1 MLDTESYFP
10 FVIKVAVKS
19 DVSRMTNERL
29 SPATGIPN
37 SQTILI
43 IEDDPGIREMLVR
56 MLGTSSCNVVTVEGP
71 GDPLDR
77 ALTETYSILIIDLAL
92 GDTDAIEVLGKMA
105 QAGAATDVILISG
118 HSLDT
123 LQRAASIAGGF
134 GHRVLG
140 TLPKPFRRKALMD
153 LVATRTEQRQVAP
166 EASETRQD
174 STLLRKALEFGWL
187 EFWFQPQ
194 IDLRSGHVCGIEAL
208 ARIRHPQDGIL
219 SPARFIP
226 GADNHEKRALTRE
239 AINAA
244 RAIGEKLRGRKVRI
258 SINVFGDVLADD
270 EIMRQF
276 IRLRG
281 TLGEDVAITIEITEG
296 DMGDN
301 FVAEAFSTR
310 ARLHGLDISIDDFGT
325 AYATFERLRT
335 FSFTEL
341 KLERAIVAGMATD
354 PRARGICRAS
364 VELAHACN
372 AMAVA
377 EGIETTDDLHRVCAL
392 GFDVAQGFLFARP
405 VPREELLRILDDES
419 EQKRI
424 RDLVE
429 TARRASEIQIA
440 GGADI
445 DPPFTDAA
453 PGSIATESAPLH
465 VLLVEDDPLIA
476 DMICGVWSSDDARFS
491 RATSLQDA
499 LKRLRDPPVAGFD
512 AVILDL
518 QMPDGYGLD
527 ILSNIRD
534 LTDAAVIVISGAGTS
549 DSRADAINA
558 GVDDYV
564 MKPFSIRE
572 LKARLLRTL
581 GRRKPAETSDMIAVS
596 ASVSMDLAR
605 GMLVS
610 GFGQQA
616 LTHAETRLLR
626 ALKEAEGHVATR
638 EALSRTVLWRD
649 YSKQDKSL
657 DVCISKLRRKI
668 EDIDPDKS
676 VLIRTIRGFGYKMSI
691 TE

>member
-1 MLDTESYFP
+1 
-10 FVIKVAVKS
+10 
-19 DVSRMTNERL
+19 MTNERL
-29 SPATGIPN
+29 PPTPDIPA

-43 IEDDPGIREMLVR
+43 IEDDPGVREMLVR
-56 MLGTSSCNVVTVEGP
+56 MLGTSSYNVVATQGP

-77 ALTETYSILIIDLAL
+77 ALAETYSVLIIDLAL
-92 GDTDAIEVLGKMA
+92 GDTDAIEVLSKMA
-105 QAGAATDVILISG
+105 QAGTATDVILISG

-123 LQRAASIAGGF
+123 LQRAASIARGF

-140 TLPKPFRRKALMD
+140 TITKPFRRKTLMD
-153 LVATRTEQRQVAP
+153 LVASRTEQRQVAP
-166 EASETRQD
+166 EAGETRQD
-174 STLLRKALEFGWL
+174 STLLRKALEFGLL

-194 IDLRSGHVCGIEAL
+194 IDLRAGHICGVEAL
-208 ARIRHPQDGIL
+208 ARIRHPQNGIL

-226 GADNHEKRALTRE
+226 GAGSHEKRALTLA
-239 AINAA
+239 AIDAA
-244 RAIGEKLRGRKVRI
+244 RAIGEKLRGRNVRI
-258 SINVFGDVLADD
+258 AINVFGDVLADD
-270 EIMRQF
+270 AIMRQL

-281 TLGEDVAITIEITEG
+281 TLGDDVKITIEITES

-341 KLERAIVAGMATD
+341 KLERAIVAGMGTD
-354 PRARGICRAS
+354 PRARGVCRAS

-377 EGIETTDDLHRVCAL
+377 EGIETVDDLGRVCAL

-405 VPREELLRILDDES
+405 VPHDELLRMLGDES
-419 EQKRI
+419 ERKRI

-429 TARRASEIQIA
+429 TARRVSETQIA
-440 GGADI
+440 GSAHAD
-445 DPPFTDAA
+445 PAFTDAA
-453 PGSIATESAPLH
+453 PGSIATESVPRH
-465 VLLVEDDPLIA
+465 FLLVEDDPLIA
-476 DMICGVWSSDDARFS
+476 DMICGVWASDDARFS

-499 LKRLRDPPVAGFD
+499 LKRLRDPPAAGFD

-534 LTDAAVIVISGAGTS
+534 LTDAAVIIISGAGTS

-564 MKPFSIRE
+564 MKPFSVRE

-581 GRRKPAETSDMIAVS
+581 GRRKPAETPDSIAIS
-596 ASVSMDLAR
+596 KAISMDLVR
-605 GMLVS
+605 GLIAS
-610 GFGQQA
+610 GAGQQH
-616 LTHAETRLLR
+616 LTHAEIRLLR

-668 EDIDPDKS
+668 EDIDSDNS
-676 VLIRTIRGFGYKMSI
+676 ILIKTIRGFGYKMSI
-691 TE
+691 AD